1 MMKKH
6 DSCYFFAVTM
16 TVTYT

>member
-6 DSCYFFAVTM
+6 DSCYFFLRWQ
-16 TVTYT
+16 